1 LQRRKELSVTTFDTT
16 VAMMQY
22 LDESDL
28 IKVKEYV
35 SNLFAS
41 RELPSYIKKYTR
53 EELLEALIV
62 ADKQADEGRFKDAHR
77 ATVDIRRKY
86 GL

>member
-1 LQRRKELSVTTFDTT
+1 MTTFDTT
-16 VAMMQY
+16 VAMMQG

-28 IKVKEYV
+28 IKVKQYV

-53 EELLEALIV
+53 EELLDTLIA
-62 ADKQADEGRFKDAHR
+62 ADKQADEGRFKEAHK
-77 ATVDIRRKY
+77 AAADIRRKY